1 MNGTVAGI
9 VVQGC
14 SRAGLLVL
22 EGLLKV
28 DEILVQPRLQVVSVN
43 LKLFLHIQV
52 SSAL

>member
-9 VVQGC
+9 VVQGW

-28 DEILVQPRLQVVSVN
+28 DAILVQPRLVSVN